1 MTILDEVLQAETDA
15 ATNIAEAEA
24 AAVSQI
30 ADAKKAHTEA
40 VQAEKSRLDEA
51 QATAVAEHEQT
62 VQTNSKA
69 IVAAAEKEVTA
80 IKASFDANATK
91 LEGKIQA
98 AIA

>member
-1 MTILDEVLQAETDA
+1 
-15 ATNIAEAEA
+15 
-24 AAVSQI
+24 
-30 ADAKKAHTEA
+30 

-69 IVAAAEKEVTA
+69 IVTAAEKEVAA
-80 IKASFDANATK
+80 IKASFDANAAT
-91 LEGKIQA
+91 LEEKIQA